1 MVFQDRQTSAQWIIY
16 KRSRMIGINTQSD
29 ILTLNIY
36 PVGITVHHS
45 LFSHIHNERNIEWKN
60 LNAI

>member
-1 MVFQDRQTSAQWIIY
+1 MAFQDGQTSAQWILY

-36 PVGITVHHS
+36 PIGITVHLS
-45 LFSHIHNERNIEWKN
+45 LFSYIHNERNIEWKN